1 MLKCQKE
8 IISSS
13 KDCAKH
19 PFANQNTQQRLIS
32 FVKICI
38 FIELRPECGTLWN
51 QISLKQ
57 FLDKTQILFLKIF
70 RGKMIFCNITVL
82 QINPKFDWCT
92 NRVLRVIKY
101 LLVIYSLH
109 LYLYC
114 ICLVGT
120 NWAPTWQRPF
130 VKTKEYVWHQNKV
143 YVGGTTCW
151 SSNWLYNCLSFLSYS
166 SKEVNFFTDGS
177 EHFTLF
183 CLHFIFYTVY
193 EC

>member
-92 NRVLRVIKY
+92 NRALRVIKY
-101 LLVIYSLH
+101 LLDNFFFAFVFL
-109 LYLYC
+109 LYLSGWNKLGTNMTNAFC
-114 ICLVGT
+114 EDDGICL
-120 NWAPTWQRPF
+120 AP
-130 VKTKEYVWHQNKV
+130 E
-143 YVGGTTCW
+143 
-151 SSNWLYNCLSFLSYS
+151 
-166 SKEVNFFTDGS
+166 
-177 EHFTLF
+177 
-183 CLHFIFYTVY
+183 
-193 EC
+193 